1 MEITKQNLTI
11 EDSASESE
19 LTVCIQFSKL
29 GYLQVALTGDWWL
42 VLVLVYGGGGVTVIS
57 LSSVR
62 RLAAGAGAKY
72 SLSCTTICD
81 AAELLNTFH
90 GESPVVSGSPSLH
103 SFIHLQYI

>member
-72 SLSCTTICD
+72 SLSWATHLD
-81 AAELLNTFH
+81 AA
-90 GESPVVSGSPSLH
+90 LH
-103 SFIHLQYI
+103 CQTI

>member
-19 LTVCIQFSKL
+19 LTVCIQFSEL
-29 GYLQVALTGDWWL
+29 GYLQFALTGGWW
-42 VLVLVYGGGGVTVIS
+42 LVYGGGGVTVIS

-72 SLSCTTICD
+72 SLSWATHLD
-81 AAELLNTFH
+81 AA
-90 GESPVVSGSPSLH
+90 LH
-103 SFIHLQYI
+103 CQTI

>member
-1 MEITKQNLTI
+1 M
-11 EDSASESE
+11 
-19 LTVCIQFSKL
+19 
-29 GYLQVALTGDWWL
+29 TGGWW
-42 VLVLVYGGGGVTVIS
+42 LVLVYGGGGVTVIS

-90 GESPVVSGSPSLH
+90 GESPVVSGSPSIPLSIYNVSNSDDITDKVWAVAQLFKSLFLV
-103 SFIHLQYI
+103 SFR

>member
-42 VLVLVYGGGGVTVIS
+42 VLVYGGGGVTVIS

-72 SLSCTTICD
+72 SLSWATICD

>member
-19 LTVCIQFSKL
+19 LTVCIQLSKL
-29 GYLQVALTGDWWL
+29 GYLQFALTGDWW
-42 VLVLVYGGGGVTVIS
+42 LVLVYGGGGVTVIS

-72 SLSCTTICD
+72 SLSWATHLDADCTVKQFKWRI
-81 AAELLNTFH
+81 ASEAH
-90 GESPVVSGSPSLH
+90 
-103 SFIHLQYI
+103 I

>member
-42 VLVLVYGGGGVTVIS
+42 VLVYGGGGVTVIS

-72 SLSCTTICD
+72 SLSWATHLD
-81 AAELLNTFH
+81 AALSNNLN
-90 GESPVVSGSPSLH
+90 GESPVRLTFDHWQFLVL
-103 SFIHLQYI
+103 HLQ